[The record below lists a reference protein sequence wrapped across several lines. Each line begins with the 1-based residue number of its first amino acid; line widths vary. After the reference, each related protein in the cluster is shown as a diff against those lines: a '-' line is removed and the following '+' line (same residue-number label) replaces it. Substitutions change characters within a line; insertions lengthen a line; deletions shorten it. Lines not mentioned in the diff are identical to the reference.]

1 MGCSTT
7 NSPGSGFL
15 GRSGRQWFT
24 SLVGASLLTLA
35 LPLHADAPDPYP
47 NAARSYLLVRDQQVI
62 WQRAPTMQLQPASLA
77 KLLTALVVLDSDWNA
92 DRWLTASAYATS
104 VPPSR
109 LGLQAGEQITAG
121 AALAAMLVRS
131 ANDACRVLV
140 ESVTTDVTVF
150 RARMRTRAAQLAMID
165 SNFID
170 PCGFDASGQHSTA
183 TDLLKLAKAAKA
195 VPLIAHLAALREAE
209 LTTRAGR
216 KIKFQSTNALLG
228 RLPGTAGLKT
238 GNTSQAGQCLIAY
251 VRRQDHEIWLVM
263 LGGTQRW
270 WLAHGMIDDAFAAI
284 RAD

>member
-1 MGCSTT
+1 MC
-7 NSPGSGFL
+7 
-15 GRSGRQWFT
+15 RSWRQWF
-24 SLVGASLLTLA
+24 ASLTGTLLLTVAPL
-35 LPLHADAPDPYP
+35 LHAETPASDPYP
-47 NAARSYLLVRDQQVI
+47 HAARSYLLVRDQQVL
-62 WQRAPTMQLQPASLA
+62 WQREPTLQLQPASLT
-77 KLLTALVVLDSDWNA
+77 KLLTALVVLESDWDA
-92 DRWLTASAYATS
+92 DRWLTVSANAAS

-121 AALAAMLVRS
+121 AALAAMLIRS

-140 ESVTTDVTVF
+140 EGFSSNLTAF
-150 RARMRTRAAQLAMID
+150 RTRMKARAVRLGMTD
-165 SNFID
+165 SNFVD

-183 TDLLKLAKAAKA
+183 TDLLKLAQASRA
-195 VPLIAHLAALREAE
+195 VPLIAHLTALPEAK

-216 KIKFQSTNALLG
+216 SIKFTSTNALLG
-228 RLPGTAGLKT
+228 RLPGTEGLKT

-284 RAD
+284 SAH